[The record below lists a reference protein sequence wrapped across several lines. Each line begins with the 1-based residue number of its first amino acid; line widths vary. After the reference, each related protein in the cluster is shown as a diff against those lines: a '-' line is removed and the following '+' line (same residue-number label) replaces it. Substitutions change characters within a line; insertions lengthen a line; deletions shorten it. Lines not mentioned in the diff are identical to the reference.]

1 MYVCVCVYTHIYK
14 YIPYIHI
21 CKYIY
26 ICGMYLHTHT
36 HTHTHTQHGA
46 YVVVVKSPP
55 ANAGDMSEVSSVPR
69 LGRSHGGRQG
79 NPL

>member
-1 MYVCVCVYTHIYK
+1 MW
-14 YIPYIHI
+14 YIFT
-21 CKYIY
+21 C
-26 ICGMYLHTHT
+26 THT

-55 ANAGDMSEVSSVPR
+55 ANAGDMRDVSSVSR
-69 LGRSHGGRQG
+69 LGRSRGGRQG

>member
-1 MYVCVCVYTHIYK
+1 MHTIYTH
-14 YIPYIHI
+14 HI
-21 CKYIY
+21 YIY
-26 ICGMYLHTHT
+26 VNTYTYVVCIYIHTHT

-55 ANAGDMSEVSSVPR
+55 ANAGDMRDVSSVSR
-69 LGRSHGGRQG
+69 LGRSRGGRQG

>member
-1 MYVCVCVYTHIYK
+1 MYVCVYIHTYINTYHIY
-14 YIPYIHI
+14 
-21 CKYIY
+21 IY
-26 ICGMYLHTHT
+26 VNTYTYVVCIYT